1 METVSAII
9 FFSSV
14 ILIFSNIM
22 HLQSEYYAFVDGS
35 ATFSLHF
42 DKLAEINVERSKWT
56 DCEILDS
63 INMIYQNL
71 DRLDSYLSHL
81 VSMVSLSFVSICDRK
96 SLCREMYIMSKEKEG
111 KLIDTVT
118 IFVVL

>member
-22 HLQSEYYAFVDGS
+22 HLQSEYCAFVDGS
-35 ATFSLHF
+35 TTFSLHF

-56 DCEILDS
+56 DCEIIDS

-81 VSMVSLSFVSICDRK
+81 VSMVSLSFLSICDGK
-96 SLCREMYIMSKEKEG
+96 SFI
-111 KLIDTVT
+111 
-118 IFVVL
+118 